1 MPLSIQDTVAVLRW
15 PDVML
20 VRSCI
25 SANMHLIN
33 RITLYSDAP
42 TQYLSFNQNRFWY
55 SFGVMWPSNFGGST
69 HLWQT
74 NCASYEQWTGS
85 PVWGLL
91 SHNVICSFV
100 NVVCHSESPNSA
112 MLLNHTPKIA
122 QILMLCQANAATL
135 MPFSKEDKI
144 LIKNLYECKG
154 DNAWQFITEFPDKH
168 YTTKNSISREVEKVR
183 NRQCDAY
190 FSSLKVMQFRT
201 NIN

>member
-1 MPLSIQDTVAVLRW
+1 MPLSIQDIVAVLRW

-91 SHNVICSFV
+91 SHNVICSFL

-112 MLLNHTPKIA
+112 MLSNHTPKITNRFWCCVK
-122 QILMLCQANAATL
+122 QMRQLWCRSVKKTKFWSKICMNVKVTML
-135 MPFSKEDKI
+135 
-144 LIKNLYECKG
+144 G
-154 DNAWQFITEFPDKH
+154 
-168 YTTKNSISREVEKVR
+168 
-183 NRQCDAY
+183 
-190 FSSLKVMQFRT
+190 SL
-201 NIN
+201 